1 MAARPYWKGHIRLA
15 LVSFPVRLYAAVTG
29 TSKVSL
35 HRYHRD
41 TGERVRNQ
49 LYVPDHGTVERD
61 EIVMGADA
69 DGSFVPIEKE
79 DIDALKVDSKHTIDL
94 TEFVDAA
101 DVDAIYYDK
110 PYFITPDGDIANE
123 AYVTIRDALRGA
135 KKMALGQIVLAG
147 KEHIV
152 AIRPCG
158 KGLLL
163 ETLRYADELREAEEY
178 FAEVQDV
185 KPDKAQVDMAK
196 QLIESRAGAFRPE
209 TFHDHYQEA
218 LRDLIIERMRGH
230 EGPVEKT
237 GKPRKGQVIN
247 LMDALK
253 NSLKDEDAGGGP
265 ARKPAPKKKAASAS
279 SSGGG
284 KGGASGG
291 PSSDRPKK
299 RASG

>member
-1 MAARPYWKGHIRLA
+1 MAARPYWRGHIRLA

-35 HRYHRD
+35 HRYHRE

-49 LYVPDHGTVERD
+49 LYVPEHGTIERD
-61 EIVMGADA
+61 EVVMGADA

-79 DIDALKVDSKHTIDL
+79 DIDQLKVESKHTIDL
-94 TEFVDAA
+94 SHFVDAS

-110 PYFITPDGDIANE
+110 PYFLTPDGDIANE

-158 KGLLL
+158 KGMLL
-163 ETLRYADELREAEEY
+163 ETLRYADELREAEE
-178 FAEVQDV
+178 FFEDVKDV
-185 KPDKAQVDMAK
+185 KPDKEQVKMAQM
-196 QLIESRAGAFRPE
+196 LIESRAGDFHPE
-209 TFHDHYQEA
+209 TFTDRYQEA
-218 LRDLIIERMRGH
+218 LRELIEERMRGH
-230 EGPVEKT
+230 TGPVEK
-237 GKPRKGQVIN
+237 GKAKPKGQVIN

-253 NSLKDEDAGGGP
+253 KSIADEEP
-265 ARKPAPKKKAASAS
+265 AADEAPKKKKAAS
-279 SSGGG
+279 SGGSRRKTG
-284 KGGASGG
+284 
-291 PSSDRPKK
+291 
-299 RASG
+299 

>member
-29 TSKVSL
+29 SSKISL

-49 LYVPDHGTVERD
+49 LYVPDHGPIDSD
-61 EIVMGADA
+61 EVVMGADA
-69 DGSFVPIEKE
+69 GDGFVPIEKE
-79 DIDALKVDSKHTIDL
+79 DIDGLKVDSKHTIDL
-94 TEFVDAA
+94 SHFVDAA

-110 PYFITPDGDIANE
+110 PYFLTPDGDIANE

-158 KGLLL
+158 KGMLL
-163 ETLRYADELREAEEY
+163 ETLRYSDELREAEEF
-178 FAEVQDV
+178 FADVQDV
-185 KPDKAQVDMAK
+185 KPDKEQVKMAQ
-196 QLIESRAGAFRPE
+196 QLIESRAGEFRPD
-209 TFHDHYQEA
+209 TFTDHYQAA
-218 LRDLIIERMRGH
+218 LKELIDERMHGH
-230 EGPVEKT
+230 EPPPGK
-237 GKPRKGQVIN
+237 GKPKPKGQVIN

-253 NSLKDEDAGGGP
+253 KSIADDGP
-265 ARKPAPKKKAASAS
+265 AAAAEPAKKRKTAAKAKTASTTATTAAG
-279 SSGGG
+279 SSGRGSRRKTG
-284 KGGASGG
+284 
-291 PSSDRPKK
+291 
-299 RASG
+299 

>member
-29 TSKVSL
+29 TSKISL

-49 LYVPDHGTVERD
+49 LTVPDHGPIDSD
-61 EIVMGADA
+61 EVVMGADA
-69 DGSFVPIEKE
+69 DGSFVPIEKD
-79 DIDALKVDSKHTIDL
+79 DIDQLKVDSKHTIDL
-94 TEFVDAA
+94 SHFVDAS

-110 PYFITPDGDIANE
+110 PYFVTPDGDIANE

-135 KKMALGQIVLAG
+135 KKMALGQIVLSG

-178 FAEVQDV
+178 FDDVKDV
-185 KPDKAQVDMAK
+185 KPDKDQVKMAQ
-196 QLIESRAGAFRPE
+196 QLIESRAGAFEPE
-209 TFHDHYQEA
+209 TFTDHYQEA
-218 LRDLIIERMRGH
+218 LRELIEERMQRH
-230 EGPVEKT
+230 AGPVEK
-237 GKPRKGQVIN
+237 GKAKPKGKVIN

-253 NSLKDEDAGGGP
+253 KSIAEDEP
-265 ARKPAPKKKAASAS
+265 PKPAPKRKTASGG
-279 SSGGG
+279 SSGGSRRKTG
-284 KGGASGG
+284 
-291 PSSDRPKK
+291 
-299 RASG
+299 

>member
-29 TSKVSL
+29 TNKVSL
-35 HRYHRD
+35 HRYHRE

-49 LYVPDHGTVERD
+49 LYVPDHGPIERD
-61 EIVMGADA
+61 EVVMGADA

-79 DIDALKVDSKHTIDL
+79 DLDELKVESRHTIDL
-94 TEFVDAA
+94 SHFVDAS

-110 PYFITPDGDIANE
+110 PYFVTPDGDIANE

-135 KKMALGQIVLAG
+135 KKMALGQIVLGG

-163 ETLRYADELREAEEY
+163 ETLRYAEELREAEEY
-178 FAEVQDV
+178 FAEVEDV
-185 KPDKAQVDMAK
+185 KPDKDQVKMAQ
-196 QLIESRAGAFRPE
+196 QLIESRAGEFKPE
-209 TFHDHYQEA
+209 TFHDHYQDA
-218 LRDLIIERMRGH
+218 LRDLIEERMQGH
-230 EGPVEKT
+230 EGPVEKDA
-237 GKPRKGQVIN
+237 GKPKKGQVIN

-253 NSLKDEDAGGGP
+253 NSLKEEDKGG
-265 ARKPAPKKKAASAS
+265 
-279 SSGGG
+279 SGGG
-284 KGGASGG
+284 KKAPAKKKPASGSG
-291 PSSDRPKK
+291 SSSKSGTQKK
-299 RASG
+299 RATG